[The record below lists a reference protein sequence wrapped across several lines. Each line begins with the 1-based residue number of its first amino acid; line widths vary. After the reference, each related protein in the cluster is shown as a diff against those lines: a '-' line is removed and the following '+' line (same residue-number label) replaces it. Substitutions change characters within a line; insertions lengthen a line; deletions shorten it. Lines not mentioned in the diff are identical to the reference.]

1 MTARDYFRH
10 IADELT
16 GILGST
22 GEGEGAARI
31 LFEDIAGYD
40 RKYLFANGDREITDF
55 VAGKIAA
62 AVEAVRNGLPVQY
75 AVGKALFMG
84 MDFKVSPAVLIP
96 RFETEGL
103 VDMVTDRFG
112 GRSDLDV
119 LDICTGSGCIAIA
132 IARALPFAHVQ
143 ATDISDEALAIAREN
158 SRTLGSHVDFR
169 LEDVLKAPAPAP
181 DSLDIV
187 VSNPPYVLHS
197 EAAGM
202 DERVVGHEPA
212 QALFVPDDN
221 PLLFYRAIGA
231 YAATALRKGGAIF
244 FEINSRF
251 PRQVCSLLQDLGF
264 AEAVASRD
272 YKGNWRYVTATWP
285 Q

>member
-1 MTARDYFRH
+1 
-10 IADELT
+10 
-16 GILGST
+16 
-22 GEGEGAARI
+22 
-31 LFEDIAGYD
+31 
-40 RKYLFANGDREITDF
+40 
-55 VAGKIAA
+55 
-62 AVEAVRNGLPVQY
+62 
-75 AVGKALFMG
+75 
-84 MDFKVSPAVLIP
+84 
-96 RFETEGL
+96 
-103 VDMVTDRFG
+103 MVTDRFG

-169 LEDVLKAPAPAP
+169 LEDILKAPAPAP

-251 PRQVCSLLQDLGF
+251 PSQVCSLLQDLGF